1 MSGDP
6 ARRVARELGR
16 RGLAAPARLL
26 LDAHLPLAPLLSDA
40 GAALNPLLRAL
51 GGGRMDDLGRLL
63 DEDAGMERLIA
74 ELDEAVERH
83 AESG

>member
-1 MSGDP
+1 
-6 ARRVARELGR
+6 
-16 RGLAAPARLL
+16 
-26 LDAHLPLAPLLSDA
+26 
-40 GAALNPLLRAL
+40 
-51 GGGRMDDLGRLL
+51 MDELGRLL

>member
-1 MSGDP
+1 MSADP
-6 ARRVARELGR
+6 ARRIADELNR

-40 GAALNPLLRAL
+40 GAALSPLLRTV
-51 GGGRMDDLGRLL
+51 GGRAIHDVSRLL
-63 DEDAGMERLIA
+63 DDEAGMERLIA
-74 ELDEAVERH
+74 ELDAGERH